1 MRSRLQKS
9 NVIGLNKEVNPLVE
23 LQTGYTDEEICKS
36 LMSELEGLSDEEWDM
51 LGNIELMP
59 IQQEALES
67 LLST

>member
-1 MRSRLQKS
+1 M
-9 NVIGLNKEVNPLVE
+9 VE